1 MNPTRDY
8 RAGGTLRLHV
18 CYHEAIAMEPLP
30 RRPGATSR
38 PDHSYVP
45 EQERRI
51 GATLWMPIA
60 LALLLLIIGGGVW
73 LSL

>member
-1 MNPTRDY
+1 
-8 RAGGTLRLHV
+8 
-18 CYHEAIAMEPLP
+18 MEPLP

-45 EQERRI
+45 EQTRRI